1 LIVVADVVGV
11 AVVGLILLLPTTMVV
26 MMMMNII
33 GVGVTNPYG
42 AGGVRPGFVRF
53 SFLFVFMFFLF
64 VFAGFG
70 FRMLIAAASSRS
82 LICEA

>member
-11 AVVGLILLLPTTMVV
+11 AVVGLILLLPTTMV
-26 MMMMNII
+26 MMMNII